1 MDCVKREYNDGIT
14 DMNEKLKS
22 EIKNEKKKLSRMTFG
37 QKAEYIFEYY
47 KFPII
52 VTVVVIVLVVSILK
66 TLINNKPLGFY
77 AMFLNG
83 SGQEMSIGAD
93 ELEKR
98 FAEYAEIDG
107 GKEKVVIDTT
117 ASFNPNVNSQY
128 TMAQNAKITALF
140 ASHDLDAMVIDPGVF
155 TYYAL
160 SGAFA
165 DLREVLSEDEFRKLE
180 EENKIYYI
188 DDDIRK
194 KMKSIEAGEIDAYSS
209 ESCRT
214 EEKDKVDSDQTSGE
228 NIDAVRND
236 VDAEETLDEME
247 QFASDLMGKPDVV
260 ARDEF
265 EVPNPDRMKEPIPV
279 GIIVTDTKIIS
290 DGGFFAATVPVL
302 GVPVVSDRKDIAI
315 KFLDFLEG

>member
-1 MDCVKREYNDGIT
+1 
-14 DMNEKLKS
+14 MNEKLKN

-52 VTVVVIVLVVSILK
+52 VTLVVIILVVSVLK

-160 SGAFA
+160 SGAFS
-165 DLREVLSEDEFRKLE
+165 DLREVLSEEEFRRYE
-180 EENKIYYI
+180 EANKIYYI
-188 DDDIRK
+188 DGYIK
-194 KMKSIEAGEIDAYSS
+194 EKMKSIEAGEIDAYSS
-209 ESCRT
+209 ESGRT

-228 NIDAVRND
+228 NIDSGKND
-236 VDAEETLDEME
+236 GDSEETLDEME
-247 QFASDLMGKPDVV
+247 QFAADLMGKPDVV
-260 ARDEF
+260 DREEF
-265 EVPNPDRMKEPIPV
+265 EVPDPEKMKDPIPV

-290 DGGFFAATVPVL
+290 DGGFFAATVPVF
-302 GVPVVSDRKDIAI
+302 GVPVVSDRKDIAL
-315 KFLDFLEG
+315 KFLVFLEG

>member
-1 MDCVKREYNDGIT
+1 
-14 DMNEKLKS
+14 MNEKLKS

-160 SGAFA
+160 SGAFE
-165 DLREVLSEDEFRKLE
+165 DLRDVLSEEEFQRYK

-188 DDDIRK
+188 DGDIQK
-194 KMKSIEAGEIDAYSS
+194 KMKSLEVGEIDAYNA
-209 ESCRT
+209 ETGET
-214 EEKDKVDSDQTSGE
+214 EEEDSDKNDGDQSSDGNVGTEGISG
-228 NIDAVRND
+228 DS
-236 VDAEETLDEME
+236 EETLDEME
-247 QFASDLMGKPDVV
+247 QFAADLMGKPEVV
-260 ARDEF
+260 ARGDF
-265 EVPNPDRMKEPIPV
+265 KVPDPGKMKDPIPV
-279 GIIVTDTKIIS
+279 GIIVADTRLIS
-290 DGGFFAATVPVL
+290 DGGFFVSTVPVF
-302 GVPVVSDRKDIAI
+302 GIPVVSDRKEIAI
-315 KFLDFLEG
+315 KFLDFLDI

>member
-1 MDCVKREYNDGIT
+1 
-14 DMNEKLKS
+14 MNEKLKS

-52 VTVVVIVLVVSILK
+52 VTVVGIVLVVSILK

-209 ESCRT
+209 ESGRT

-228 NIDAVRND
+228 NIDAGRND

-260 ARDEF
+260 AREEF

-290 DGGFFAATVPVL
+290 DGGFFAATVPVF

>member
-1 MDCVKREYNDGIT
+1 
-14 DMNEKLKS
+14 MNEKLKN
-22 EIKNEKKKLSRMTFG
+22 EIKNEKKKLSRMTLG
-37 QKAEYIFEYY
+37 QKVEYIFEYY

-52 VTVVVIVLVVSILK
+52 VTLVVVILAVSILR

-83 SGQEMSIGAD
+83 AGQEMSIGAD

-98 FAEYAEIDG
+98 FSEYAEIDG

-128 TMAQNAKITALF
+128 TIAQNAKITALF

-160 SGAFA
+160 SGAFS
-165 DLREVLSEDEFRKLE
+165 DLREVISEEEFRRFE

-194 KMKSIEAGEIDAYSS
+194 KMKDLEEGALAAYNAETAT
-209 ESCRT
+209 ESGGQ
-214 EEKDKVDSDQTSGE
+214 SDGADISKEGDSGE
-228 NIDAVRND
+228 T
-236 VDAEETLDEME
+236 EETLDEME
-247 QFASDLMGKPDVV
+247 QFAADLMGKPETVD
-260 ARDEF
+260 REEF
-265 EVPNPDRMKEPIPV
+265 TVPDPGKMKEPIPV

-290 DGGFFAATVPVL
+290 DGGFFASTVPVF
-302 GVPVVSDRKDIAI
+302 GVPVVSERKDLAVG
-315 KFLDFLEG
+315 FLHFLEG

>member
-1 MDCVKREYNDGIT
+1 
-14 DMNEKLKS
+14 MNEKLKS
-22 EIKNEKKKLSRMTFG
+22 EIQNEKKKLSRMTFG

-52 VTVVVIVLVVSILK
+52 VTLVVIILVVSVLR

-98 FAEYAEIDG
+98 FSEYAAIDG

-140 ASHDLDAMVIDPGVF
+140 ASHDLDAMIIDPGVF

-160 SGAFA
+160 SGAFE
-165 DLREVLSEDEFRKLE
+165 DLRDVLSEEEFQRYK

-188 DDDIRK
+188 DGDIQK
-194 KMKSIEAGEIDAYSS
+194 KMKSLEAGEIDAYNA
-209 ESCRT
+209 ETGET
-214 EEKDKVDSDQTSGE
+214 EEEDSDKNDGDQSSDGNVGTEGISG
-228 NIDAVRND
+228 DS
-236 VDAEETLDEME
+236 EETLDEME
-247 QFASDLMGKPDVV
+247 QFAADLMGKPEVV
-260 ARDEF
+260 AREGF
-265 EVPNPDRMKEPIPV
+265 EVPDPGKMKEPIPV
-279 GIIVTDTKIIS
+279 GIIVTDTRLIS
-290 DGGFFAATVPVL
+290 DGGFFASTVPVF
-302 GVPVVSDRKDIAI
+302 GIPVVSDRKEIAI
-315 KFLDFLEG
+315 KFLDFLDI

>member
-1 MDCVKREYNDGIT
+1 
-14 DMNEKLKS
+14 MNEKLKN

-52 VTVVVIVLVVSILK
+52 VTLVVIILVVSVLK

-128 TMAQNAKITALF
+128 TIAQNAKITALF

-160 SGAFA
+160 SGAFS
-165 DLREVLSEDEFRKLE
+165 DLREVLSEEEFRRYE
-180 EENKIYYI
+180 EANKIYYI
-188 DDDIRK
+188 DGYIK
-194 KMKSIEAGEIDAYSS
+194 EKMKSIEAGEIDAYSS
-209 ESCRT
+209 ESGRT

-228 NIDAVRND
+228 NIDSGKND
-236 VDAEETLDEME
+236 GDSEETLDEME
-247 QFASDLMGKPDVV
+247 QFAADLMGKPDVV
-260 ARDEF
+260 DREEF
-265 EVPNPDRMKEPIPV
+265 EVPDPEKMKDPIPV

-290 DGGFFAATVPVL
+290 DGGFFAATVPVF
-302 GVPVVSDRKDIAI
+302 GVPVVSDRKDIAL
-315 KFLDFLEG
+315 KFLVFLEG

>member
-1 MDCVKREYNDGIT
+1 
-14 DMNEKLKS
+14 MNEKLKN

-52 VTVVVIVLVVSILK
+52 VALVAIILVVSILK

-83 SGQEMSIGAD
+83 SGQEISIGAD

-117 ASFNPNVNSQY
+117 ASFNPNVNSQF

-140 ASHDLDAMVIDPGVF
+140 ASHDLDAMIIDPGVF

-160 SGAFA
+160 NGAFE
-165 DLREVLSEDEFRKLE
+165 DLRKVLSEEEFRRFE

-188 DDDIRK
+188 DDEIRK
-194 KMKSIEAGEIDAYSS
+194 KMKNLESGDMDASNAESGTGSGDKNGLGSEKPEDSDKDAGEQING
-209 ESCRT
+209 
-214 EEKDKVDSDQTSGE
+214 VDISKEGDGGDT
-228 NIDAVRND
+228 
-236 VDAEETLDEME
+236 EETLDEME
-247 QFASDLMGKPDVV
+247 QFAADLMGKPDVV
-260 ARDEF
+260 AREDF
-265 EVPNPDRMKEPIPV
+265 EAPDPGKMKEPIPV

-290 DGGFFAATVPVL
+290 GGGFFAATVPVF

-315 KFLDFLEG
+315 RFLEFLE

>member
-1 MDCVKREYNDGIT
+1 
-14 DMNEKLKS
+14 MNEKLKS

-209 ESCRT
+209 ESYRT

-260 ARDEF
+260 AREEF

-290 DGGFFAATVPVL
+290 DGGFFAATVPVF

>member
-1 MDCVKREYNDGIT
+1 DCVKREYNDGIT

-194 KMKSIEAGEIDAYSS
+194 KMKSIEAGGIDAYSS

-260 ARDEF
+260 AREEF

-290 DGGFFAATVPVL
+290 DGGFFAATVPVF

>member
-1 MDCVKREYNDGIT
+1 
-14 DMNEKLKS
+14 MNEKLKS

-209 ESCRT
+209 ESGRT

-260 ARDEF
+260 AREEF

-290 DGGFFAATVPVL
+290 DGGFFAATVPVF

>member
-1 MDCVKREYNDGIT
+1 
-14 DMNEKLKS
+14 MNEKLKN

-52 VTVVVIVLVVSILK
+52 VTLVVIILVVSVLK

-160 SGAFA
+160 SGAFS
-165 DLREVLSEDEFRKLE
+165 DLREVLSEEEFRRYE
-180 EENKIYYI
+180 EANKIYYI
-188 DDDIRK
+188 DGYIK
-194 KMKSIEAGEIDAYSS
+194 EKMKSIEAGEIDAYSS
-209 ESCRT
+209 ESGRT
-214 EEKDKVDSDQTSGE
+214 EEKDKVDSDQASGE
-228 NIDAVRND
+228 NIDSGKND
-236 VDAEETLDEME
+236 GDSEETLDEME
-247 QFASDLMGKPDVV
+247 QFAADLMGKPDVV
-260 ARDEF
+260 DREEF
-265 EVPNPDRMKEPIPV
+265 EVPDPEKMKDPIPV

-290 DGGFFAATVPVL
+290 DGGFFAATIPVF
-302 GVPVVSDRKDIAI
+302 GVPVVSDRKDIAL

>member
-1 MDCVKREYNDGIT
+1 
-14 DMNEKLKS
+14 MNEKLKS

-52 VTVVVIVLVVSILK
+52 VTVVVIILVVSILK

-160 SGAFA
+160 SGAFS
-165 DLREVLSEDEFRKLE
+165 DLREVLSEEEFRRYE
-180 EENKIYYI
+180 EANKIYYI
-188 DDDIRK
+188 DGYIK
-194 KMKSIEAGEIDAYSS
+194 EKMKSIEAGEIDAYSS
-209 ESCRT
+209 ESGRT

-228 NIDAVRND
+228 NIDSGKND
-236 VDAEETLDEME
+236 GDSEETLDEME
-247 QFASDLMGKPDVV
+247 QFAADLMGKPDVV
-260 ARDEF
+260 DREEF
-265 EVPNPDRMKEPIPV
+265 EVPDPEKMKDPIPV

-290 DGGFFAATVPVL
+290 DGGFFAATIPVF
-302 GVPVVSDRKDIAI
+302 GVPVVSDRKDIAL

>member
-1 MDCVKREYNDGIT
+1 
-14 DMNEKLKS
+14 MNEKLKN

-52 VTVVVIVLVVSILK
+52 VTLVVIILVVSVLK

-160 SGAFA
+160 SGAFS
-165 DLREVLSEDEFRKLE
+165 DLREVLSEEEFRRYE
-180 EENKIYYI
+180 EANKIYYI
-188 DDDIRK
+188 DGYIK
-194 KMKSIEAGEIDAYSS
+194 EKMKSIEAGEIDAYSS
-209 ESCRT
+209 ESGRT

-228 NIDAVRND
+228 NIDSGKND
-236 VDAEETLDEME
+236 GDSEETLDEME
-247 QFASDLMGKPDVV
+247 QFAADLMGKPDVV
-260 ARDEF
+260 DREEF
-265 EVPNPDRMKEPIPV
+265 EVPDPEKMKDPIPV

-290 DGGFFAATVPVL
+290 DGGFFAATIPVF
-302 GVPVVSDRKDIAI
+302 GVPVVSDRKDIAL
-315 KFLDFLEG
+315 KFLVFLEG